1 MSGKHDKT
9 KAELVIPASVQE
21 EPDSFYLNLGLT
33 LSEVSVLNQFCT
45 HLRVSQLTQDNR
57 CTEHQSRAL
66 MQLLHRINNH
76 IQPDCVLP
84 FLSGETDE
92 QPSGH

>member
-1 MSGKHDKT
+1 MSDKINKT
-9 KAELVIPASVQE
+9 ATDLVIPPSVQE

-45 HLRVSQLTQDNR
+45 HLRVSQLAQDNR
-57 CTEHQSRAL
+57 CTEQQSRAL
-66 MQLLHRINNH
+66 MHLLHRINNH

-84 FLSGETDE
+84 FLSGDTDE
-92 QPSGH
+92 QS